1 MARSEAEANVTQSV
15 LERLTDL
22 EPKTPADSPIGRAQS
37 VRLLKTSLRRDL
49 EWLLNTRRT
58 PVEAPDSAPELQASL
73 YNYGLPDI
81 TSLAVQS
88 TKDQARLARVIE
100 KIIAVFEP
108 RLQGVRVTMEP
119 DNDATNTK
127 MLRFYIEGLLR
138 MDPAPERISFDTML
152 ELTSCSYQVKGEPGA
167 R

>member
-1 MARSEAEANVTQSV
+1 M
-15 LERLTDL
+15 
-22 EPKTPADSPIGRAQS
+22 
-37 VRLLKTSLRRDL
+37 
-49 EWLLNTRRT
+49 
-58 PVEAPDSAPELQASL
+58 EAPDSAPELQASL